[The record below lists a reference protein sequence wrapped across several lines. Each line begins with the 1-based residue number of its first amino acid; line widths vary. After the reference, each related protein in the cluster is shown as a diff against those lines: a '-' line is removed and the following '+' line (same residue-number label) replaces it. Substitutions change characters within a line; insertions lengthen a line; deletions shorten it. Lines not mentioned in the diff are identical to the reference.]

1 MGKES
6 TFQVRTNLEREK
18 QTACL
23 ESDEWLGVQN
33 SVAAR
38 KHFPDEAQL
47 GQWLG
52 LHHCVLKSP
61 TQLPAQYCNK
71 FSKDL

>member
-18 QTACL
+18 QTAYL

-38 KHFPDEAQL
+38 KHFPDEAQQ
-47 GQWLG
+47 GQ
-52 LHHCVLKSP
+52 
-61 TQLPAQYCNK
+61 
-71 FSKDL
+71 